1 MSRGAG
7 GDGGYDRWRLEQ
19 VLARGDMA
27 TCEARWIGGAER
39 ARALLSAIEADDPEM
54 FTAEIIDLDD
64 GQVELIVAVTADS
77 IPSLQSTMDDLLA
90 CLAAAESSLDAIQ
103 G

>member
-1 MSRGAG
+1 
-7 GDGGYDRWRLEQ
+7 
-19 VLARGDMA
+19 MA

-39 ARALLSAIEADDPEM
+39 ARALLSAIEADDPGM

-64 GQVELIVAVTADS
+64 GQMELIVAVTADS